1 MKLKTLVLA
10 GVMAIFT
17 MSLAFA
23 KTYDISFSSPTKVG
37 NVQLKPG
44 DYRMS
49 LNGTKATFTD
59 VSTLK
64 TVTATVKVET
74 TDTKFGDTKVNT
86 TTDGGTTVVKDIE
99 IGGSKMKIDF

>member
-17 MSLAFA
+17 MSMAIA

-49 LNGTKATFTD
+49 VNGTKATFTD
-59 VSTLK
+59 VQTLK
-64 TVTATVKVET
+64 TITTEVKVEN
-74 TDTKFGDTKVNT
+74 TDTKFDETKVNT
-86 TTDGGTTVVKDIE
+86 TVDGNTTVVKDIE
-99 IGGSKMKIDF
+99 IGGSKTKIDF